1 MRKTLALCLLAL
13 AAVATNAFAGA
24 EARLSGKIV
33 DAATKA
39 PIPNATILVV
49 SASSGKNFKQELK
62 AKSDGTYAI
71 FLLDGTIQYKF
82 TYSAPGYA
90 PYEETMKLKIGGEP
104 NVKDVELSKGD
115 AAPAAGPA
123 AGSGPPSKTDVAVAA
138 YNEGAALA
146 NDGKDPEALAKFNE
160 AVTANPAFTTA
171 WVATAKIAY
180 RAKQYQKS
188 VDAATKAIG
197 LGADETDM
205 AEILVEDYTAI
216 GDKAKAAEWKKKA
229 PVDPHALYNEA
240 AKLLNAN
247 NDAGAEPL
255 LKQAIAADDKFALAY
270 FQLGMVY
277 ARTGK
282 NADAKTNLQKY
293 LELDPKGPEAT
304 TAAEMLKYLK

>member
-1 MRKTLALCLLAL
+1 MRKTLALCLLVL
-13 AAVATNAFAGA
+13 AAIATNAFAGA
-24 EARLSGKIV
+24 EARLAGKIV
-33 DAATKA
+33 DAATKG
-39 PIPNATILVV
+39 PIPNATVLVV
-49 SASSGKNFKQELK
+49 SASKDKNFKQEIK
-62 AKSDGTYAI
+62 AKNDGTYAI

-82 TYSAPGYA
+82 TFTAPGYA
-90 PYEETMKLKIGGEP
+90 SYEETMKLKIGGEM
-104 NVKDVELSKGD
+104 NEKNVELSKGG
-115 AAPAAGPA
+115 AAPAAA
-123 AGSGPPSKTDVAVAA
+123 AGGAPSKADVAVTA

-146 NDGKDPEALAKFNE
+146 NDNKDAEALAKFDE
-160 AVTANPAFTTA
+160 AVTANPSFTTA
-171 WVATAKIAY
+171 WIATSKIAM

-188 VDAATKAIG
+188 ADAATKALA

-205 AEILVEDYTAI
+205 ADILAADYTAL

-240 AKLLNAN
+240 AKFLNAN
-247 NDAGAEPL
+247 NDASAEPL

-293 LELDPKGPEAT
+293 LELDPKGPEAG